1 MKNYR
6 KLLFEVISRVLFS
19 IFLFLVVYII
29 CNNIEIRNY
38 IVPQSREYMIMFLEI
53 CIGIYA
59 TIVTILASQNNRFT
73 VLLVKKD
80 LDYKFVVA
88 IVSGMIINLFTC
100 LILSV
105 VKANC
110 IWGLAFELTLCLLS
124 FLCFSYFLVL
134 LIIMFRFNISNAL
147 DEEEEKKTT
156 INNIMTDIAEIR
168 KRIGK

>member
-110 IWGLAFELTLCLLS
+110 IWGLTFELTLCLLS

-147 DEEEEKKTT
+147 GEEEEKKTT